1 MTDMKDLIGRVF
13 TIIGFVVM
21 VFLPLIIL
29 ITGLISLFK
38 HGSDMSSSEILL
50 ELIIIGLK
58 DGISILLGVIIIL
71 TGGIIAVSNPI

>member
-1 MTDMKDLIGRVF
+1 MKDLIGRVF